1 LGPNLVL
8 VIRRIIMEEKML
20 NMAQELK
27 ESARVEAA
35 FGKPETIGEKTI
47 IPIAQVSYALG
58 MGFGEGEVPAE
69 AEGEEAGTGRGD
81 KRSRAGVWGSE
92 DVGAKARDRLS
103 GGGGGGRAST
113 RPLGVLEVTTE
124 ETKLIPIVDIG
135 RLTMAGVV
143 TGALFILFVI
153 RPLIKLF
160 GQEEAA

>member
-1 LGPNLVL
+1 
-8 VIRRIIMEEKML
+8 MEEKML

-69 AEGEEAGTGRGD
+69 AEGEAAGTGR
-81 KRSRAGVWGSE
+81 
-92 DVGAKARDRLS
+92 

-124 ETKLIPIVDIG
+124 ETKLIPMVDIG

-143 TGALFILFVI
+143 TGALFILFVM

-160 GQEEAA
+160 GQEEAV